1 MRPSPRLLL
10 GMTFVLVLVGQVRVS
25 SAGPAEDARAIYDAA
40 AIKGGFVV
48 DLGCGTG
55 QLTAALRTSDN
66 IVVQGLDASP
76 ANVEKARAA
85 IQSSGLYGPVS
96 VNLFDGKRLPYVDNL
111 VNLIV
116 VEDPGQVP
124 MAEIMRVLAPLGVAC
139 VKQGD
144 AWTKTV
150 KPWPADIDQ
159 WPQHLYGGDNN
170 AVAHDRVVGPPR
182 HYQWTSTPQWSRA
195 HLVLP
200 SIQGLVSA
208 RGRLFTIE
216 DQASIEHPALPGEFT
231 LVARDA
237 FNGIVL
243 WQRRFPDW
251 HPMNL
256 YIKHLTAQIMR
267 RLVAIGDTV
276 YCTPGYSA
284 PITAFDAATG
294 RATQGLRRNRAARRN
309 SFTIKASSSR
319 SLAIMSTRAP
329 SATPRAAWPAASFRR
344 PPTVRS
350 FRRLDDPKSTIVALD
365 ADSGRRLWEKSGAD
379 TAGYQGSSLAV
390 RGQYVAFCSDKPV
403 PGADTPTPVRR
414 TVPRAARR
422 DRWSVWIGPRAP
434 SCGANRSRS
443 PSVQPPGRSRLSCFP
458 TAPSTWPTPQGPACI
473 LDRGRS

>member
-1 MRPSPRLLL
+1 MMHRRLAVLL
-10 GMTFVLVLVGQVRVS
+10 MVAGGVFAHARV
-25 SAGPAEDARAIYDAA
+25 ACATPAEDARAIHDVA
-40 AIKGGFVV
+40 AIQGGFVV
-48 DLGCGTG
+48 DLGCGAG
-55 QLTAALRTSDN
+55 QRTVALRTNDN
-66 IVVQGLDASP
+66 LVVQGLDTSP
-76 ANVEKARAA
+76 ANVEAARAA
-85 IQSSGLYGPVS
+85 IESAGLYGPVS
-96 VNLFDGKRLPYVDNL
+96 ANVFDGKRLPYVDHL
-111 VNLIV
+111 ANLII
-116 VEDPGQVP
+116 VEDPDQVP
-124 MAEIMRVLAPLGVAC
+124 MAEVMRVLAPLGVAC

-150 KPWPADIDQ
+150 KSWPADIDQ

-231 LVARDA
+231 LVAHDA

-267 RLVAIGDTV
+267 RLAVIGDTV

-294 RATQGLRRNRAARRN
+294 KQLKVYEGTERTQELIYEQGVLYAVIGDHTDTRAIGDTKG
-309 SFTIKASSSR
+309 
-319 SLAIMSTRAP
+319 SLAAMLTALIRLAHRP
-329 SATPRAAWPAASFRR
+329 RR
-344 PPTVRS
+344 PTATEIVLRCAYRVKMPSPWSRMTV
-350 FRRLDDPKSTIVALD
+350 
-365 ADSGRRLWEKSGAD
+365 
-379 TAGYQGSSLAV
+379 
-390 RGQYVAFCSDKPV
+390 
-403 PGADTPTPVRR
+403 
-414 TVPRAARR
+414 
-422 DRWSVWIGPRAP
+422 
-434 SCGANRSRS
+434 S
-443 PSVQPPGRSRLSCFP
+443 P
-458 TAPSTWPTPQGPACI
+458 
-473 LDRGRS
+473 